1 MKFSEMVWKRNKDL
15 YNKIIN
21 TNFNKELMDG
31 SLDKKKFAY
40 YIE

>member
-1 MKFSEMVWKRNKDL
+1 MKFSEMVWKRNQDL

-31 SLDKKKFAY
+31 SLDKKNLHT
-40 YIE
+40 I